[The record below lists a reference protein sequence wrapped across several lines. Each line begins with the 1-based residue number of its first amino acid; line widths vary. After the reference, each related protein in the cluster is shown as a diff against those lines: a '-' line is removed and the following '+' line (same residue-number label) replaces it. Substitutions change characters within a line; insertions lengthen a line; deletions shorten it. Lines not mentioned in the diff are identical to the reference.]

1 MIPPREQCL
10 DILEEYNVPEN
21 IRRHSFKVNEVAVFI
36 ARRLKEKGIDIDVK
50 LVDRASL
57 LHDLDKIPT
66 LDDIRRHGKMTAEML
81 EEKGIS
87 REIQKI
93 IINHHPGGNFENW
106 ETKVVNYADKRVTHD
121 KIVSLKERFEY
132 ARKTYPEYHDRG
144 LEKRYYE
151 LEKEMFGII
160 GMKPEDLEKAVL

>member
-1 MIPPREQCL
+1 MIPSREQCL
-10 DILEEYNVPEN
+10 DILEEHNVPEN
-21 IRRHSFKVNEVAVFI
+21 IRRHSFRVNEVAVFI
-36 ARRLKEKGIDIDVK
+36 ARKLKEKGIDIDVK

-66 LDDIRRHGKMTAEML
+66 LSEIHRHGKMAAEML

-93 IINHHPGGNFENW
+93 IINHPPGGNFENW

-121 KIVSLKERFEY
+121 QIVSLKERFEY
-132 ARKTYPEYHDRG
+132 ARKTYPEYHDIN

-151 LEKEMFGII
+151 LEKEIFGII
-160 GMKPEDLEKAVL
+160 GMKPDDLEEEVI